1 MNSEQVMGLIRL
13 LLTTFGSMAVTFGW
27 LAPDKVASVTATLLA
42 IAGPA
47 MILVSTIWTMV
58 SHTNTNIVTA
68 AANVPEVS
76 HITLQP
82 TPTGVAMGQA
92 TPPNVRIAP

>member
-1 MNSEQVMGLIRL
+1 MNSEQMMGLIRL
-13 LLTTFGSMAVTFGW
+13 VIATLGSIATTFGWMT
-27 LAPDKVASVTATLLA
+27 PDKVATTTATLLA

-47 MILVSTIWTMV
+47 MILVSTVWSMV
-58 SHTNTNIVTA
+58 AKTNTAIVTA
-68 AANVPEVS
+68 AANVPEVA